1 MTGRRSHTKS
11 RLGCKECK
19 RRKVKCD
26 EQRPSCFNCTRH
38 GMACSFAPAKS
49 LPAVSSAPSCCIH
62 GLPCPSHSSSS
73 WSERT
78 VTSDTARRPFSPS
91 SSDADFRDHETVLE
105 DDDVSCY
112 QYTNLPISTASD
124 TTFNNSLRQPWTRD
138 LELLHHYCTI
148 TSPTFAH
155 QESVRHVWRS
165 VLPREGYSHEFVMH
179 GILSLAA
186 LHKAYL
192 LPNKRETYLA
202 CASHHY
208 AIGQREF
215 REILTKVT
223 DENWKPVYCFALIVI
238 AYVFCLTVGD
248 RDQSITTSIRN
259 ISEVFAVTRGIK
271 AALQP
276 YMDRLCQT
284 DLAPLVQS
292 VWLVAVAPPPDRMPS
307 LEYSPLPN
315 DLFHALSHLRI
326 SFRNEVDLPNR
337 ADYDEAISN
346 LDVSAINAAQ
356 AGVNIE
362 VGAVMTWA
370 FLLPESVGAD
380 IGRLEPHALVVLSYW
395 AVLLAALDGDFWFLR
410 GRGRELLGEI
420 EHRLQE
426 QPRFRE
432 YLKWP
437 KANVL

>member
-38 GMACSFAPAKS
+38 GMVCSFTPTNN
-49 LPAVSSAPSCCIH
+49 LPAVSSTPSCCIH
-62 GLPCPSHSSSS
+62 GLPCPSQSSSN
-73 WSERT
+73 WLEKT
-78 VTSDTARRPFSPS
+78 VTSDTARTPS
-91 SSDADFRDHETVLE
+91 SSDTDFRDHETVLGQ
-105 DDDVSCY
+105 DDTNCY
-112 QYTNLPISTASD
+112 QHTSLPIPISTATD
-124 TTFNNSLRQPWTRD
+124 ITFNDSLRQPWIRD
-138 LELLHHYCTI
+138 LELLHHYCTV

-165 VLPREGYSHEFVMH
+165 VLPREGYMHEFVMH

-186 LHKAYL
+186 VHKAYL
-192 LPNKRETYLA
+192 LPSKRQTYLA
-202 CASHHY
+202 CANHHY
-208 AIGQREF
+208 AIGHREF
-215 REILTKVT
+215 RAILTSVT

-238 AYVFCLTVGD
+238 AYVFCLTAGD
-248 RDQSITTSIRN
+248 QDQSITTCIRN

-271 AALQP
+271 AALLP
-276 YMDRLCQT
+276 YMNRLCQT

-292 VWLVAVAPPPDRMPS
+292 VWMVPVDPPPDRMPS

-315 DLFHALSHLRI
+315 DIFHALSHLRI
-326 SFRNEVDLPNR
+326 SFRNDADLQNR

-346 LDVSAINAAQ
+346 LDISAIHAAQ

-370 FLLPESVGAD
+370 FLLPESVAAD
-380 IGRLEPHALVVLSYW
+380 IKRLEPHALVVLSYW
-395 AVLLAALDGDFWFLR
+395 AVLLSALDGDFWFLR
-410 GRGRELLGEI
+410 GRGRELLKEI
-420 EHRLQE
+420 EHYLQE
-426 QPRFRE
+426 QLRFRE
-432 YLKWP
+432 YIKWP